1 MKERFDQFLA
11 RSPGR
16 SGWIGLLFLT
26 AVLPAFRMPI
36 SQHRCIVDFYS
47 SVAPA
52 LVIAFAI
59 FVFLLCFRRIRMLSA
74 KPYAKWRRICERIAL
89 SAAIVVLLAAGA
101 STVFNALAI
110 HHYRAIYPP
119 QGKLYQVDGYKMHL
133 YCTGEGSPTIVLD
146 AGLGNDSLIWANV
159 QPTLSKTTRVCS
171 YDRAGFGWS
180 ELQPN
185 PRDAD
190 RITDQLHALLTQ
202 AGIKG
207 PIVLMGHSI
216 AGLYIRDY
224 ATRYPQ
230 NLSGLVFVDGSTPL
244 QEDRFPG
251 RTKLVLLKAKLELL
265 ETKWLYVLGIPR
277 ITGDCNIGEGFE
289 ISAGKMLSEDQC
301 RAAVFAAVEREDED
315 FHQSGKETIHTGPFD
330 LPILIFSQD
339 NHPSGSDL
347 QSKID
352 EIWNEMQE
360 ELKSLSTRS
369 RRFIAK
375 GSGHYIQID
384 RPDLL
389 NSEVAVLIR
398 QIRGEAPPSID
409 YGSTKTE

>member
-1 MKERFDQFLA
+1 M
-11 RSPGR
+11 
-16 SGWIGLLFLT
+16 
-26 AVLPAFRMPI
+26 
-36 SQHRCIVDFYS
+36 DFYS
-47 SVAPA
+47 SVAPGLVVVVA
-52 LVIAFAI
+52 LFASL
-59 FVFLLCFRRIRMLSA
+59 FCFRRIRVLSA
-74 KPYAKWRRICERIAL
+74 KPYAKWRRICERVAL
-89 SAAIVVLLAAGA
+89 SAAIVVFLAAGA

-110 HHYRAIYPP
+110 HHYRAVYPP
-119 QGKLYQVDGYKMHL
+119 QGRLYIVDGYKMHL

-180 ELQPN
+180 DLQPN
-185 PRDAD
+185 PRDAQ
-190 RITDQLHALLTQ
+190 RITDQLHTLLTQ

-224 ATRYPQ
+224 AARYPQ

-265 ETKWLYVLGIPR
+265 QTKWLYVLGIPR
-277 ITGDCNIGEGFE
+277 VTGACNIGEGFE
-289 ISAGKMLSEDQC
+289 VSARKMLSEDQC
-301 RAAVFAAVEREDED
+301 RAALYTALEREDD
-315 FHQSGKETIHTGPFD
+315 NFHQSGKETIHSGPFGD

-339 NHPSGSDL
+339 NHPSDSDP
-347 QSKID
+347 QSKVIN
-352 EIWNEMQE
+352 EIWDRMQE

-369 RRFIAK
+369 LRIIAK
-375 GSGHYIQID
+375 GSGHYIQVE
-384 RPDLL
+384 RSDLL
-389 NSEVAVLIR
+389 NSEVAKLVR
-398 QIRGEAPPSID
+398 QIRGEAPPSLD
-409 YGSTKTE
+409 YGTTKTE

>member
-1 MKERFDQFLA
+1 
-11 RSPGR
+11 
-16 SGWIGLLFLT
+16 
-26 AVLPAFRMPI
+26 
-36 SQHRCIVDFYS
+36 
-47 SVAPA
+47 
-52 LVIAFAI
+52 
-59 FVFLLCFRRIRMLSA
+59 
-74 KPYAKWRRICERIAL
+74 
-89 SAAIVVLLAAGA
+89 
-101 STVFNALAI
+101 
-110 HHYRAIYPP
+110 
-119 QGKLYQVDGYKMHL
+119 MHL

-159 QPTLSKTTRVCS
+159 QPTLSKTTQVCS

-180 ELQPN
+180 DLQPN
-185 PRDAD
+185 PRDAH
-190 RITDQLHALLTQ
+190 RITDQLHTLLIQ

-224 ATRYPQ
+224 AARYPQ

-244 QEDRFPG
+244 QEERFPG

-289 ISAGKMLSEDQC
+289 NLAGKMLSEDQC
-301 RAAVFAAVEREDED
+301 RAGLFTALEREDD
-315 FHQSGKETIHTGPFD
+315 YFHQSGKETIHTGPFGD

-339 NHPSGSDL
+339 NHPSGSEP
-347 QSKID
+347 QSKVVD
-352 EIWNEMQE
+352 EIWDRMQE

-369 RRFIAK
+369 RRIIAK
-375 GSGHYIQID
+375 GSGHYIQVE

-389 NSEVAVLIR
+389 NSEVAELIR
-398 QIRGEAPPSID
+398 QIRGEAPPSLD
-409 YGSTKTE
+409 YGTTKTE

>member
-1 MKERFDQFLA
+1 M
-11 RSPGR
+11 
-16 SGWIGLLFLT
+16 
-26 AVLPAFRMPI
+26 
-36 SQHRCIVDFYS
+36 DFYS
-47 SVAPA
+47 SVAPG
-52 LVIAFAI
+52 LVIVVALFAS
-59 FVFLLCFRRIRMLSA
+59 LLCFRRIRMLSA

-89 SAAIVVLLAAGA
+89 STTIIVFLVSGA

-119 QGKLYQVDGYKMHL
+119 QGSLYTVDGYKMHL

-180 ELQPN
+180 DLQPR
-185 PRDAD
+185 PRDAH
-190 RITDQLHALLTQ
+190 RITDQLHTLLTH

-224 ATRYPQ
+224 AARYPQ
-230 NLSGLVFVDGSTPL
+230 NLSGLIFVDGSTPL

-265 ETKWLYVLGIPR
+265 QTKWLYVLGIPR

-301 RAAVFAAVEREDED
+301 RAGLYTALEREDED
-315 FHQSGKETIHTGPFD
+315 FPQSGKETIHTGPFGD

-339 NHPSGSDL
+339 NHPSDSEPP
-347 QSKID
+347 SKVD
-352 EIWNEMQE
+352 EIWNQMQE
-360 ELKSLSTRS
+360 DLKGLSTRS
-369 RRFIAK
+369 RRIVAK
-375 GSGHYIQID
+375 GSGHYIQAD
-384 RPDLL
+384 RSDLL
-389 NSEVAVLIR
+389 NSEVTAFIR
-398 QIRGEAPPSID
+398 QIRGEALPSID
-409 YGSTKTE
+409 YGTTKTE